1 MKQTRVQ
8 ILTRSYLKK
17 HMAEAKARLR
27 DMDMKRSKKAS
38 FAWWAEWNAIEY
50 IHWEFALSLWAV
62 LAETLGRLIKEKK
75 TDAEIVEW
83 LVRVRDSWIEDVMK
97 STARHS
103 TNQLANMIEAEKVDV
118 YRRLAG
124 SSLSGDSLTYLI
136 DTIKRT

>member
-8 ILTRSYLKK
+8 ILTKAYLKK

-38 FAWWAEWNAIEY
+38 FSWWAEWNAIEY

-103 TNQLANMIEAEKVDV
+103 TNQLGNMIEAEKVDV

-124 SSLSGDSLTYLI
+124 CNLSGDSLTYLI